1 MGNARLAELGRWRG
15 QGNPL
20 WPAGLG
26 PGTLALSFRQANSR
40 KETGSL
46 MDDLWR
52 RFPDLALDYGGR
64 LLASALIL
72 GVGWLA
78 IRFVVSPLRQLL
90 ARSRIDPS
98 AASFLANSARSALW
112 VVVALGVLH
121 QLGVETASLLTLVG
135 AAGLAVALS
144 LQGSLANFAAGILL
158 LSFRLVRVGDLVETG
173 DLRGRVTEILPFHVI
188 LTTPD
193 NQRVTVPNTLL
204 TNSPFRNHSALPM
217 RRMQWTLTLGRPD
230 DVAAVK
236 EALRRRLASDARL
249 LAEPA
254 PQLYFQDWGDE
265 KRVLA
270 VTAWTATADSLAVQQ
285 ELLEVLGST
294 LDAVRG
300 GGRSS

>member
-1 MGNARLAELGRWRG
+1 
-15 QGNPL
+15 
-20 WPAGLG
+20 
-26 PGTLALSFRQANSR
+26 
-40 KETGSL
+40 

-52 RFPDLALDYGGR
+52 RFPGLALDYGGR
-64 LLASALIL
+64 LLASAVIL

-78 IRFVVSPLRQLL
+78 IRFVVSPLRQVL

-112 VVVALGVLH
+112 VVVVLGVLH

-204 TNSPFRNHSALPM
+204 TNSPFRNQSALPM
-217 RRMQWTLTLGRPD
+217 RRVQWTLTLGRQD
-230 DVAAVK
+230 DDTAVK
-236 EALRRRLASDARL
+236 EALRRRLAADGRI

-265 KRVLA
+265 KRVLV
-270 VTAWTATADSLAVQQ
+270 VTAWTATADFLAVQQ
-285 ELLEVLGST
+285 DLLEVLGATPES
-294 LDAVRG
+294 VRG
-300 GGRSS
+300 RRADGDT

>member
-1 MGNARLAELGRWRG
+1 
-15 QGNPL
+15 
-20 WPAGLG
+20 
-26 PGTLALSFRQANSR
+26 
-40 KETGSL
+40 
-46 MDDLWR
+46 MDDFWQ
-52 RFPDLALDYGGR
+52 RFPGLALDYSGR
-64 LLASALIL
+64 LLGSVLIL

-78 IRFVVSPLRQLL
+78 IRFVVSPPRRLL

-112 VVVALGVLH
+112 VVVVLGILH

-188 LTTPD
+188 LITPD

-217 RRMQWTLTLGRPD
+217 RRVQWPLALGRQD
-230 DVAAVK
+230 DGAAVK
-236 EALRRRLASDARL
+236 EALRLRLAADARV
-249 LAEPA
+249 LADPP
-254 PQLYFQDWGDE
+254 PQLYFQDWSDE
-265 KRVLA
+265 KRVLV
-270 VTAWTATADSLAVQQ
+270 VTAWTATADSPAVQQ
-285 ELLEVLGST
+285 DLLEVLGSALET
-294 LDAVRG
+294 VRG
-300 GGRSS
+300 DRAGEGPRAGAPGRPTA